1 MAQWIQGRVVG
12 KTVWTERL
20 VSLQV
25 DAEIAPFEAG
35 QFLKVG
41 LETGAETVGRPYSLV
56 NAPGEGPLEF
66 CFSIVPDGP
75 LSGRLAALNAG
86 DPVLVA
92 PHASGFLVLDE
103 ITGGRDL
110 WLLATGT
117 GVGPFLS
124 ILKTD
129 APWQRFERIV
139 LVQAARLASELMYR
153 DVIDGFTKSHPDQF
167 AYVPLVSREATE
179 FALPGRIPQA
189 IENGSLEAR
198 AGVELSAAHSQV
210 MLCGNPQMLKEVQQ
224 VLITRGLKKNRRSDP
239 GNISVESYW

>member
-1 MAQWIQGRVVG
+1 MAQWVQGRVVG

-153 DVIDGFTKSHPDQF
+153 DVIDEFTKSHADQF
-167 AYVPLVSREATE
+167 VYVPLVSREVTE

-198 AGVELSAAHSQV
+198 AGAELSAAHSQV

-224 VLITRGLKKNRRSDP
+224 VLIARGLKKNRRSDP

>member
-1 MAQWIQGRVVG
+1 MAQWVQGRVVG

-25 DAEIAPFEAG
+25 DAEIAPFKAG
-35 QFLKVG
+35 QFLKLG
-41 LETGAETVGRPYSLV
+41 LEIGAETFGRPYSLV
-56 NAPGEGPLEF
+56 NAPGENPLEF

-75 LSGRLAALNAG
+75 LSGQLAALSAG

-103 ITGGRDL
+103 ITSGRDL

-124 ILKTD
+124 ILKTE
-129 APWQRFERIV
+129 APWRRFERIV
-139 LVQAARLASELMYR
+139 LVQAARLTSELMYR
-153 DVIDGFTKSHPDQF
+153 DTIDEFAKSYADQF
-167 AYVPLVSREATE
+167 TFVPLVSRESTE
-179 FALPGRIPQA
+179 FALPGHIPDA
-189 IENGSLEAR
+189 IENGRLEAR
-198 AGVELSAAHSQV
+198 AGTEISAAHSQV
-210 MLCGNPQMLKEVQQ
+210 MLCGNPLMLKEVQH
-224 VLITRGLKKNRRSDP
+224 VLGGRGLKRNRRSDP

>member
-1 MAQWIQGRVVG
+1 MAQWVQGRVVG

-41 LETGAETVGRPYSLV
+41 LEMGAETVGRPYSLV
-56 NAPGEGPLEF
+56 NAPGQGPLEF

-103 ITGGRDL
+103 ITSGRDL

-117 GVGPFLS
+117 GIGPFLS

-153 DVIDGFTKSHPDQF
+153 DAIDEFTKSHADQF
-167 AYVPLVSREATE
+167 AFVPLVSREATE

-224 VLITRGLKKNRRSDP
+224 VLIGRGLKKNRRSNP